1 MSQRPQRRHTSSR
14 SQPTQKRRQSS
25 SESELED
32 KITLEMGKNWYFQ
45 QTPMS
50 QVYYLKVVMGL
61 VVGFII
67 GIFYDIQIIANNWF
81 IFPLICLMSIMIIA
95 RKFLN
100 ITKDD
105 LDDLRLIT
113 WSGTISLFIAFI
125 VSSILIHTIISPPQL
140 SV

>member
-1 MSQRPQRRHTSSR
+1 
-14 SQPTQKRRQSS
+14 
-25 SESELED
+25 
-32 KITLEMGKNWYFQ
+32 
-45 QTPMS
+45 
-50 QVYYLKVVMGL
+50 
-61 VVGFII
+61 
-67 GIFYDIQIIANNWF
+67 
-81 IFPLICLMSIMIIA
+81 MIIA